1 MRQKTI
7 VITGGTDG
15 IGAAAARQL
24 ASLGHRV
31 IVTGRSREKAERLA
45 KEAGVRWFL
54 ADYTRL
60 REVARL
66 AAELREAGPIDVLC
80 NNAGGIAAGRTLT
93 EDGVEKTFQLNV
105 LGGYLLTRLLA
116 DMLAQRRATVIQ
128 TSSIASNLF
137 GRGFDIHDLNSEK
150 NYTATGAYGSAKLAD
165 VLFTRELQRRFGSA
179 GLSAVAFE
187 PGVVRSSFGAG
198 STLLFRI
205 GYHTPL
211 KYLFTI
217 SPEKS
222 AQRLVRLATGTPG
235 EDFEPGGMYSGKKPY
250 RVWCEDADGALAR
263 SLWEQCESLCRG
275 YL

>member
-80 NNAGGIAAGRTLT
+80 NNAGGIASAIA
-93 EDGVEKTFQLNV
+93 V
-105 LGGYLLTRLLA
+105 L
-116 DMLAQRRATVIQ
+116 MI
-128 TSSIASNLF
+128 IMCF
-137 GRGFDIHDLNSEK
+137 GFAILVNWMFKERNP
-150 NYTATGAYGSAKLAD
+150 YGAK
-165 VLFTRELQRRFGSA
+165 
-179 GLSAVAFE
+179 
-187 PGVVRSSFGAG
+187 
-198 STLLFRI
+198 
-205 GYHTPL
+205 
-211 KYLFTI
+211 
-217 SPEKS
+217 
-222 AQRLVRLATGTPG
+222 
-235 EDFEPGGMYSGKKPY
+235 
-250 RVWCEDADGALAR
+250 
-263 SLWEQCESLCRG
+263 
-275 YL
+275 